1 MVISE
6 LLELQGLGDGQK
18 SGNRII
24 KSIMTESIDNQIR
37 QVLERH
43 GAIRL
48 ALLFG
53 SLAKGSAHQ
62 GSDLD
67 LAVGADHPLDVDETI
82 ELISDLAIAI
92 GRPVDLID
100 LSTVGEPLLGQIIAG
115 GRRIVGSDT
124 LFAELV
130 LKHLY
135 NQEDFVPYQ
144 RRILKE
150 RREAWIGR

>member
-1 MVISE
+1 ME
-6 LLELQGLGDGQK
+6 
-18 SGNRII
+18 
-24 KSIMTESIDNQIR
+24 TEEKRMDAEPIDIQIR

-43 GAIRL
+43 KAIRL
-48 ALLFG
+48 ALVFG
-53 SLAKGSAHQ
+53 SLAKGTAHSE
-62 GSDLD
+62 SDLD
-67 LAVGADHPLDVDETI
+67 LAVGADHPLDADETM
-82 ELISDLAIAI
+82 ELISDLAEAL

-115 GRRIVGSDT
+115 GRRIVGSNT
-124 LFAELV
+124 LYAGLL

-144 RRILKE
+144 RRIFKE

>member
-1 MVISE
+1 VHGANNRE
-6 LLELQGLGDGQK
+6 L
-18 SGNRII
+18 SYINV
-24 KSIMTESIDNQIR
+24 MTENIDNQIR
-37 QVLERH
+37 LVLDH
-43 GAIRL
+43 HKAIHL

-53 SLAKGSAHQ
+53 SLAKGSAHRD
-62 GSDLD
+62 SDLD
-67 LAVGADHPLDVDETI
+67 LAVGADHPLSVDETM
-82 ELISDLAIAI
+82 ELIADLATVI

-115 GRRIVGSDT
+115 GRRVLGDDT

-135 NQEDFVPYQ
+135 NEEDFVPYQ

-150 RREAWIGR
+150 RRDAWIGH

>member
-1 MVISE
+1 M
-6 LLELQGLGDGQK
+6 
-18 SGNRII
+18 
-24 KSIMTESIDNQIR
+24 MTESIETQLS
-37 QVLERH
+37 QVLGRH
-43 GAIRL
+43 QAIRL

-53 SLAKGSAHQ
+53 SLAKGTARFD
-62 GSDLD
+62 SDLD
-67 LAVGADHPLDVDETI
+67 LAVGADHPLDVDDTI
-82 ELISDLAIAI
+82 ELISDLAKAT

-124 LFAELV
+124 LYAELV

-150 RREAWIGR
+150 RKEAWIGR